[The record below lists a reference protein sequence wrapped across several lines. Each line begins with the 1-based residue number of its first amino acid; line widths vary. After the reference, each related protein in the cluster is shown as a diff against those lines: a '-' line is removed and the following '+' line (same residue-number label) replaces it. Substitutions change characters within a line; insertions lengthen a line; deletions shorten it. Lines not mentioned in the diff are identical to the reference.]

1 MPDRSWLGL
10 AIRVVGLLV
19 AATTLGSVVST
30 WMSAWNNWQFN
41 TGTGMTILELAYPLG
56 YTIEFAVGV
65 LLMAKGDVLAK
76 RWLRG
81 LDARCPTCLYD
92 TRGLTSAVCPECGAP
107 IKRSSTDSSN
117 SPSQSGSSA
126 V

>member
-19 AATTLGSVVST
+19 ASTTLASVVSVWT
-30 WMSAWNNWQFN
+30 SVWSNWHFTN
-41 TGTGMTILELAYPLG
+41 GTGITILELTYALSS
-56 YTIEFAVGV
+56 TIQFAVGL

-76 RWLRG
+76 RWLRD
-81 LDARCPTCLYD
+81 LNSRCPTCLYD
-92 TRGLTSAVCPECGAP
+92 IRGLTSAVCPECGAP

-117 SPSQSGSSA
+117 ASSQSGSSA